1 MLGDTHHHVQFMKK
15 VLEHKNQ
22 NQRIIKS
29 KFDSFFD
36 KRRIAKFQKINR
48 KTILKT
54 SRVTSVKFYRVSK
67 MHLFTCS
74 CIISSY
80 KVAGVH
86 RPRLVYSSLPKVM
99 SRVYTKRSVLRRVR
113 KRLEKYYQNWFS
125 DNSPFY
131 WNSLNK
137 YFSIIQCCQ

>member
-1 MLGDTHHHVQFMKK
+1 MKK

-54 SRVTSVKFYRVSK
+54 SRVTSVKFDRVSK
-67 MHLFTCS
+67 MHLFTRS

-80 KVAGVH
+80 KAAGVD
-86 RPRLVYSSLPKVM
+86 L
-99 SRVYTKRSVLRRVR
+99 
-113 KRLEKYYQNWFS
+113 
-125 DNSPFY
+125 D
-131 WNSLNK
+131 
-137 YFSIIQCCQ
+137 